1 MSAVGGT
8 VRTAETVRSAA
19 ATLVDVVEQRAA
31 EIAEA
36 RRLPADLVG
45 VLKQAGVFSMPMPRT
60 WGGPEM
66 TLRQQV
72 EVIEL
77 LSAAD
82 PSVGW
87 CAMIGS
93 DAGFYSA
100 FLDDEAARSVWPD
113 LDAVT
118 AGWVFPAG
126 RARRRG
132 DGFVV
137 DGRWSFGSGCTHA
150 DVIVGGC
157 VEFDGDVPVT
167 TEQGLPVVRIVIAP
181 AQAWTVH
188 DTWFTTGLAGSGS
201 HDYSVQGLI
210 VPAERTFS
218 FLDRPRRPGPLYAF
232 PGAFFANMSG
242 VPLGLARRAID
253 VALQVAG
260 SKVYRPRGNRM
271 REEPRVR
278 LAIARAETDL
288 GAARAYVYDALDR
301 MWDQLETDGVMTTAT
316 RVHLALS
323 RANAFRMARDVAQQ
337 MVDVVGTEAIFTSSP
352 LDRLLRDAVTMK
364 QHVVAQDRALELV
377 GGLVLGEEPPF
388 PFL

>member
-1 MSAVGGT
+1 MSAVSET

-19 ATLVDVVEQRAA
+19 TALVGVVEQRAA

-45 VLKQAGVFSMPMPRT
+45 MLKRAGVFSMPMPRA

-66 TLRQQV
+66 TFRQQV

-87 CAMIGS
+87 CVMIGS

-100 FLDDEAARSVWPD
+100 FLDDAAARQVWPD

-118 AGWVFPAG
+118 AGWVVPAG
-126 RARRRG
+126 RARRQG

-167 TEQGLPVVRIVIAP
+167 TGEGLPVVRVVTAP
-181 AQAWTVH
+181 AEAWTVH

-201 HDYSVQGLI
+201 NDYSVQGLT
-210 VPAERTFS
+210 VPAERSFT
-218 FLDRPRRPGPLYAF
+218 FLDPPRRPGPLYAF
-232 PGAFFANMSG
+232 PAAFYANTSG

-253 VALQVAG
+253 VALQVAE

-271 REEPRVR
+271 RDEPRVR

-288 GAARAYVYDALDR
+288 GAARAYAYDALDR
-301 MWDQLETDGVMTTAT
+301 VWDELESDGAMTAPT

-323 RANAFRMARDVAQQ
+323 RSNAFRMARDVAQQ
-337 MVDVVGTEAIFTSSP
+337 MVDTVGTEAIYTSSP
-352 LDRLLRDAVTMK
+352 LDRLLRDAVTMR
-364 QHVVAQDRALELV
+364 QHLLAQDRMLEMV